1 MLHKLIDFLAGIVTS
16 VILALGY
23 PGVILFMALE
33 SACIPVPSEII
44 MPFAGYLVSQG
55 KMSLWGAAF
64 AGAFGCMIGSAVAYW
79 AGMKGGR
86 PLVEKYGRYILISH
100 HDLDIADRWFS
111 RWGQPM
117 VFLARLLPV
126 IRTFISFPAGIERM
140 NFPLFIILSFVGS
153 LPWCYFLAWVG
164 MRLGEKWNT
173 LGPWFH
179 RFDAVIVGVCV
190 IGAVWWVRRHLRTAP
205 KP

>member
-1 MLHKLIDFLAGIVTS
+1 MLHKLIDFLAGIVTAT
-16 VILALGY
+16 ILALGY

-55 KMSLWGAAF
+55 KMSLWGAAL
-64 AGAFGCMIGSAVAYW
+64 AGALGCMIGSAVAYW

-153 LPWCYFLAWVG
+153 LPWCYFLAWIG

-179 RFDAVIVGVCV
+179 RFDAVIVAVCV
-190 IGAVWWVRRHLRTAP
+190 IDRKSVV
-205 KP
+205 